1 MEADPNFLIGW
12 FANRHRVREQK
23 LGHTT
28 DLQNELKRL
37 SEGCPDS
44 RRTIIEHAC
53 ERLRVMARRML
64 QKYPGVGRW
73 SDTDDVLQASLLRL
87 HRALTTVRP
96 ESVRKFYGL
105 AAANIRRELIDLAR
119 SYFGPQGIG
128 ANQDLDDLDADAMH
142 AASSEPDTISAWTE
156 FHQAVDELPEA
167 EREVFSLLWYD
178 GLKQADAAA
187 VLGISLAT
195 LKRRW
200 QSARLLLKDKFQ
212 GGEDLE

>member
-1 MEADPNFLIGW
+1 M
-12 FANRHRVREQK
+12 
-23 LGHTT
+23 
-28 DLQNELKRL
+28 
-37 SEGCPDS
+37 
-44 RRTIIEHAC
+44 
-53 ERLRVMARRML
+53 
-64 QKYPGVGRW
+64 
-73 SDTDDVLQASLLRL
+73 
-87 HRALTTVRP
+87 
-96 ESVRKFYGL
+96 RKFYGL
-105 AAANIRRELIDLAR
+105 SGACIRRELIDLAR
-119 SYFGPQGIG
+119 SHYGPQGIG
-128 ANQDLDDLDADAMH
+128 TNQDSDGGDAEACH
-142 AASSEPDTISAWTE
+142 ADPSEPDTIAAWTE